1 MVMTLVA
8 TTKEWG
14 LRPSDLGLCR
24 PEQDLA
30 LMAGYQVAVGQI
42 MGYERQLAEE
52 EMERQRRKA
61 R

>member
-1 MVMTLVA
+1 
-8 TTKEWG
+8 
-14 LRPSDLGLCR
+14 
-24 PEQDLA
+24 
-30 LMAGYQVAVGQI
+30 MAGYQVAVGQI